1 MIIATKYYSYYCF
14 TAAHQSG
21 QYIIRTSN
29 CYINAKKKF
38 YILEEDCALFDAL
51 IAVLSACR
59 FYMKF
64 FRFFPWQLFC
74 MQVKLISPLETKEQL
89 IRFKVYGKIATSAQ
103 TNGGG

>member
-29 CYINAKKKF
+29 CYIKAKNEC
-38 YILEEDCALFDAL
+38 YILEEDCALLDAL
-51 IAVLSACR
+51 IVVLSACR

-64 FRFFPWQLFC
+64 FGFSHGNCFAC
-74 MQVKLISPLETKEQL
+74 K
-89 IRFKVYGKIATSAQ
+89 
-103 TNGGG
+103 